1 MRLNIP
7 HAMHSPLMAPILP
20 ELRKAIEG
28 CQPLDHVWNA
38 PHVGKR
44 ASGGVQASCQVRL
57 GIGMSIVLRLQ
68 PPCEQIAFISSLAGT
83 KVSNALCDPS
93 YWVSGSLRLV
103 RCCS

>member
-1 MRLNIP
+1 
-7 HAMHSPLMAPILP
+7 
-20 ELRKAIEG
+20 
-28 CQPLDHVWNA
+28 
-38 PHVGKR
+38 
-44 ASGGVQASCQVRL
+44 
-57 GIGMSIVLRLQ
+57 MSIVLRLQ